1 MDKFSRRAL
10 LRISTHSYFSYDCRV
25 SSIRSQA
32 FIRCSAISLEYF
44 SPSDS
49 VVHTFESRQR
59 RRHFRWGVAA
69 RRQQRERE
77 RVHSL
82 KTFHGIHSKCTP
94 SKCDARGSN
103 ARTPAKR
110 RRIFL
115 SLSLFGASRRRAR
128 LWRAPSPRVVIIL
141 RVRAFPPDGN
151 FFSLRQPAKS
161 RNGKFSQQRDTFNLA
176 PSLANRNNFPSPFS
190 PARV

>member
-32 FIRCSAISLEYF
+32 FIQCSAISLEYF

-115 SLSLFGASRRRAR
+115 SLSLSRRDDELDYGAR
-128 LWRAPSPRVVIIL
+128 HL
-141 RVRAFPPDGN
+141 RVSSLSFGCARFRPMEIFFP
-151 FFSLRQPAKS
+151 
-161 RNGKFSQQRDTFNLA
+161 
-176 PSLANRNNFPSPFS
+176 
-190 PARV
+190 